1 MSAKAPIIDLV
12 NDDDHDDGHGHGHG
26 GSGSGNSNGSEPM
39 RAPRHASSTTGA
51 AAADVVSLLDDD
63 VVRNVL
69 PVLTTDLPRSAPH
82 YRQFLEVHDVL
93 QRLLAG
99 VFLPL
104 EATWLYRDAAE
115 VARPLLRARSARHAG
130 LVYTL
135 RLELPRDFPASPPRV
150 DVLCPLPGLE
160 FCVVSQLPAL
170 ARRLWSSDTRLA
182 DVFNTF
188 LRRLEQSPA
197 VAQAAALPAT
207 GPLLAQTNYASG
219 DTLEQLVAQLYGRFA
234 FELRGAARSV
244 DRLVDALVPPDLCV
258 CLGAVS
264 AQAAPSRGGKGT
276 GYSSGAEPPATGAAQ
291 AAAPAGGN
299 AQTLLQAIGTAVG
312 AALPTKAAAHVTPRG
327 RGAAAAAAAAAT
339 APQAT
344 PEAQRLLWLLQAPLP
359 ELLALVLGE
368 FSREEMYRRAEAVG
382 VVAALA
388 LRLDW
393 LWQLQPPGE
402 RRDEAAAAL
411 RRVFAKLRG
420 AQRDELFDAPPKWLR
435 DAAAQAALFADSD
448 APSDGAADG
457 RDGGGGGGGD
467 AAAAAAPGA
476 PRCGRVVFVG
486 GLHEAHALAREAGAC
501 PKSWLRELRVL
512 GDHLPEEVTLLVSE
526 EQPQCLVA
534 LLAPANADCPYFGGV
549 FVFHVL
555 IPPRYPQAPP
565 AVRLVTTD
573 GGRVRFNPNLY
584 ACGKVCL
591 SLLGTWSGEPWDP
604 RTSNVTQVLASLLYL
619 VFVEEPYYNE
629 PGYRR
634 PAAGQRDVAAERY
647 GAAVLQNTLRVAALG
662 HLAAAEARGAQAAV
676 QRAVW
681 QFYVDHWRGDDDA
694 ATAAATVATA
704 DGRVVTLL
712 DADDAAVD
720 AARAG
725 RKRKAAAPTPP
736 RRRAAAERQALRRLL
751 EQIDAAVAAKAALL
765 SAQPAPK
772 RAKDDA
778 A

>member
-1 MSAKAPIIDLV
+1 MSAQAPIIDLL
-12 NDDDHDDGHGHGHG
+12 NDDDDAN
-26 GSGSGNSNGSEPM
+26 NSAPR
-39 RAPRHASSTTGA
+39 RAPRRSSSTAGA

-63 VVRNVL
+63 AVRNVL
-69 PVLTTDLPRSAPH
+69 PVLKTDLPRGAPH
-82 YRQFLEVHDVL
+82 YRQFLEVHDAL

-104 EATWLYRDAAE
+104 EAQWLYRDAAE
-115 VARPLLRARSARHAG
+115 VARPLLRAKSARHGG
-130 LVYTL
+130 LEYTL
-135 RLELPRDFPASPPRV
+135 RLELPPDFPASPPRL

-170 ARRLWSSDTRLA
+170 ARRLWTSDTRLA
-182 DVFNTF
+182 DVFNAF

-197 VAQAAALPAT
+197 VAQAAAQPAT
-207 GPLLAQTNYASG
+207 GPLLAQTSYAAG
-219 DTLEQLVAQLYGRFA
+219 DTLEQRVAQLYGRFA

-264 AQAAPSRGGKGT
+264 AQTGPSRGGKGT
-276 GYSSGAEPPATGAAQ
+276 GYSSGAERPATGAAP
-291 AAAPAGGN
+291 AAGN
-299 AQTLLQAIGTAVG
+299 GAATSTLLQAIGAAVG
-312 AALPTKAAAHVTPRG
+312 AALPAKAAAHVTPRG
-327 RGAAAAAAAAAT
+327 RGAAAAAAAAA
-339 APQAT
+339 PQAT
-344 PEAQRLLWLLQAPLP
+344 PEAQRLLWLVQAPLP

-402 RRDEAAAAL
+402 RRDEAATAL

-435 DAAAQAALFADSD
+435 DAAQAALFADSD
-448 APSDGAADG
+448 APTDAAA
-457 RDGGGGGGGD
+457 GGGGD
-467 AAAAAAPGA
+467 GAAGPAPGA
-476 PRCGRVVFVG
+476 PRRGRVVFVG

-501 PKSWLRELRVL
+501 PKAWLRELRVI

-555 IPPRYPQAPP
+555 IPPRYPQTPP

-604 RTSNVTQVLASLLYL
+604 RASNVTQVLASVLYL
-619 VFVEEPYYNE
+619 IFVEEPYYNE
-629 PGYRR
+629 PGYHR

-694 ATAAATVATA
+694 DATAATGATVATA

-725 RKRKAAAPTPP
+725 RKRKAAAPDAADAAAPSLHRAL
-736 RRRAAAERQALRRLL
+736 RRRLEALHERFAGLSAAERQALRRLL

-765 SAQPAPK
+765 SAQPTPK